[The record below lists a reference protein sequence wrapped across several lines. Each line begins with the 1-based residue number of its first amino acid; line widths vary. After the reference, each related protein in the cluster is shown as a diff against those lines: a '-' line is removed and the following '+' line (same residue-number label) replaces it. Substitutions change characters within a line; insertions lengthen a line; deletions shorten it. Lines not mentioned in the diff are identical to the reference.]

1 MTVRTAGARSV
12 MRLDATNVPPVDEWI
27 VDGNNVMGARPD
39 GWWRDRQ
46 GAQQRLV
53 DRLEAFAEA
62 RDEPVTVFFDG
73 RPHDAGGGL
82 RVGVRFARRSG
93 RDAADDDVAALVEH
107 HPEPGQLIVV
117 TSDATLAG
125 RVRAAGAQV
134 VGAGAFLR
142 ELDEPPARPT

>member
-1 MTVRTAGARSV
+1 
-12 MRLDATNVPPVDEWI
+12 VDEWI

-46 GAQQRLV
+46 AAQRRLV

-62 RDEPVTVFFDG
+62 RDEPVTVIFDG

-82 RVGVRFARRSG
+82 RVAVRFARRAG
-93 RDAADDDVAALVEH
+93 PNAADDDVAALVAR
-107 HPEPGQLIVV
+107 HPEPEQLIVA
-117 TSDATLAG
+117 TSDATLAD
-125 RVRAAGAQV
+125 RVRASGARV

-142 ELDEPPARPT
+142 ELE